1 MGKKGILSKK
11 RLNKVNR
18 TLNKVMFN
26 SYWMMILIY
35 MVSALVIVLI
45 LTQTRVYSYIEKDAF
60 LSSAES
66 EGYLVYAEVAE
77 EETDSQIILE
87 DAVVLWSLKGDD
99 TRYVAES
106 VETDSNGGVHLYISP
121 EDGVGY
127 QKILEEKAD
136 EIVVLVPAK
145 IVPLWHR
152 LVDYVL

>member
-11 RLNKVNR
+11 SLNKVNR

-99 TRYVAES
+99 TRYVAEA
-106 VETDSNGGVHLYISP
+106 VETDSNGGVHLFISP

>member
-35 MVSALVIVLI
+35 MVSALVVVLI

-99 TRYVAES
+99 TRYVAEA
-106 VETDSNGGVHLYISP
+106 VETDSNGGVHLFISP

>member
-99 TRYVAES
+99 TRYVAEA
-106 VETDSNGGVHLYISP
+106 VETDSNGGVHLFISP

>member
-1 MGKKGILSKK
+1 M
-11 RLNKVNR
+11 
-18 TLNKVMFN
+18 
-26 SYWMMILIY
+26 
-35 MVSALVIVLI
+35 
-45 LTQTRVYSYIEKDAF
+45 
-60 LSSAES
+60 
-66 EGYLVYAEVAE
+66 
-77 EETDSQIILE
+77 
-87 DAVVLWSLKGDD
+87 WSLKGDD

>member
-45 LTQTRVYSYIEKDAF
+45 LTQTRVYSYIEKDAC

-99 TRYVAES
+99 TRYVAEA
-106 VETDSNGGVHLYISP
+106 VETDSNGGVHLFISP